1 VALSL
6 AGLAAVLVLWS
17 DGGGAVAMSWA
28 PSLDL
33 NLSFALD
40 GIGALYG
47 LLATGIG
54 AAVFTYASAYMP
66 ARLEQL
72 ERPTYEG
79 LRFYG
84 LLALFMVSMV
94 GLATAQ
100 DLILLFVFWDLT
112 AIASYF
118 LIGFDRR
125 SAEARVAAMMA
136 LLITG
141 ISAVLLLIGALVLYA
156 EYGTFSIPELAEL
169 IEPGGLVTLA
179 GALIVIAGLAKS
191 AQVPVQFWL
200 PRAMVAPTPVSAY
213 LHSAAMVAAGVLL
226 IGRTYPLI
234 EDSRLILDGLLVVG
248 GLSIVVGSLLA
259 FGRDNLKQLLA
270 YSTVSQYGYIV
281 FLYGLGGP
289 IAASAAAFYVL
300 THAIAKSALF
310 MTAGAITAATG
321 EKDLSRVG
329 GLLRE
334 MPVLAV
340 VTGISVATIAALPL
354 TLGFFADEVFFK
366 AAVERGTAAAAFA
379 VAAAAL
385 TFAYLG
391 RFWVGIFLGPRRAAP
406 RPIAR
411 RLVAPI
417 AVLAALALIGGVAP
431 GPVAELAADA
441 GEASVREPA
450 SLSVAYYLDTRAE
463 NLMALGAWLGGL
475 TLMVGWPRLR
485 PGLRRFAR
493 FGERFG
499 GERAYGLSIFALNR
513 SSDRIHDFEVRDLRT
528 RIAAVLVPAG
538 MLVVAGIAATPIDNL
553 YVIDGVPDEDVGL
566 VILLAVTAVAALS
579 ATIPRHHLTLA
590 LALAGVGF
598 AMAGVYTMFGAPDVA
613 LVAVLV
619 ETIFALLFIGVFA
632 MLPRRVLEREA
643 RLPTGRGR
651 HRRDLLVGVIA
662 GGVAFAVAW
671 STLSRPAP
679 EEDVAGVFVEK
690 APAAHASDIVT
701 AILADFRALD
711 TLGEITVVA
720 IAFAGVAALLRR
732 GRIW

>member
-6 AGLAAVLVLWS
+6 AGLAAVLVLWAR
-17 DGGGAVAMSWA
+17 GGGSVAYAWA

-33 NLSFALD
+33 NLSFDLD
-40 GIGALYG
+40 GLGALYG

-66 ARLEQL
+66 RRLEG
-72 ERPTYEG
+72 RAHPAAEG
-79 LRFYG
+79 RRFFG

-118 LIGFDRR
+118 LIGFDRK

-136 LLITG
+136 LLVTG
-141 ISAVLLLIGALVLYA
+141 ISAVLLLIGALILYA
-156 EYGTFSIPELAEL
+156 EYGTFSIPALAEA

-179 GALIVIAGLAKS
+179 GALIVVAGLAKS
-191 AQVPVQFWL
+191 AQVPLQFWL

-226 IGRTYPLI
+226 IGRTYPLL
-234 EDSRLILDGLLVVG
+234 EDSRLILDGMLVVG
-248 GLSIVVGSLLA
+248 GLSILVGGALA
-259 FGRDNLKQLLA
+259 LARDNLKQLLA

-289 IAASAAAFYVL
+289 IAAAAAAFYVL

-310 MTAGAITAATG
+310 MTAGAVTRATG
-321 EKDLSRVG
+321 EQDLSSVG
-329 GLLRE
+329 GLLRQ
-334 MPVLAV
+334 MPLLGLASA
-340 VTGISVATIAALPL
+340 IAVATIAALPL

-366 AAVERGTAAAAFA
+366 AAVDRGTLAALFGVLAAG
-379 VAAAAL
+379 L

-391 RFWVGIFLGPRRAAP
+391 RFWLGTFLGPLRSPAGAIP
-406 RPIAR
+406 R
-411 RLVAPI
+411 RLVAPVV
-417 AVLAALALIGGVAP
+417 ALAAIAFLGGLLP
-431 GPVAELAADA
+431 GPVAELAGAA
-441 GEASVREPA
+441 GEASVLEPA
-450 SLSVAYYLDTRAE
+450 SLSVAYHADTRAE
-463 NLMALGAWLGGL
+463 NLMALSAWAIGALLIAAG
-475 TLMVGWPRLR
+475 PRLAPALGR
-485 PGLRRFAR
+485 YAR
-493 FGERFG
+493 LGERLG
-499 GERAYGLSIFALNR
+499 GERVYGLSIFALNR
-513 SSDRIHDFEVRDLRT
+513 ASDRIHDFEVRDLRT

-538 MLVVAGIAATPIDNL
+538 MLVVAGVAATPVEGL
-553 YVIDGVPDEDVGL
+553 YVVDGVPDDDVGL
-566 VILLAVTAVAALS
+566 VILLAVTAIAALA

-590 LALAGVGF
+590 LALAVVGF

-632 MLPRRVLEREA
+632 LLPRRVLSREA
-643 RLPTGRGR
+643 SLPTGRGR
-651 HRRDLLVGVIA
+651 HRRDVLVGLIA

-679 EEDVAGVFVEK
+679 EEDVASRYVED
-690 APAAHASDIVT
+690 APSAHAKDVVT

-732 GRIW
+732 WRIW